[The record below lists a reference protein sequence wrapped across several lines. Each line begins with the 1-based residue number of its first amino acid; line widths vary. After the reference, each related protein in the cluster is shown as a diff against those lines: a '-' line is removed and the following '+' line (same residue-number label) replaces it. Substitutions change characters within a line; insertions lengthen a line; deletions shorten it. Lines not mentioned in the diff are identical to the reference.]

1 MENKESET
9 MELGHFEG
17 EIDGGTMSQIEV
29 EADGTYIF
37 KPDEYYLGEIP
48 ENLTKKGLA
57 KLMAKGLDKLEEDY
71 KKVMGKVYKDS
82 LEDVVG
88 TFMDNTKIPTELVES
103 VHPMSEFML
112 KVLKY
117 KKGKVELCERG
128 CGCPVFSCVH
138 TEGKKLCTGNCD
150 GNSLIFRT
158 LCYKCIFDGTLGCD
172 EWARCDDLADLS
184 DILVDIGL
192 RMLEIGETETE
203 LYPLKN
209 EEVGVKGLYKM
220 YKKGY
225 EMGMKIREMK
235 KVHKDS
241 KDSKDS
247 KKSISTESVQEKKE
261 NTPNNWSDATTKWKK
276 KLRKLLKEKGVENYR
291 EFTYDDTT
299 YEKCVVVMGDTK
311 AVKEVMKEL
320 GGKWNGKL
328 KCGAGWLFQKKKLE

>member
-9 MELGHFEG
+9 MGLSHFEG

-57 KLMAKGLDKLEEDY
+57 KLMAKGLDQLEEDY
-71 KKVMGKVYKDS
+71 KKVMGKGYKDS

-117 KKGKVELCERG
+117 MKKEKVELCERG

-158 LCYKCIFDGTLGCD
+158 LCYKCIFDGTLGCE

-192 RMLEIGETETE
+192 RMLEIGETENE
-203 LYPLKN
+203 LYPLKT
-209 EEVGVKGLYKM
+209 EEEGVKGLYKM

-225 EMGMKIREMK
+225 EIGKEREMRK
-235 KVHKDS
+235 VSKVHKDS

-247 KKSISTESVQEKKE
+247 KKSVSTDSVQEKKE
-261 NTPNNWSDATTKWKK
+261 NAKK